1 MGVGGRGARS
11 SVGGAGGLGSDVA
24 GVSWNAFIE
33 DLAPIIEDL
42 TPVTGDLT
50 PVIEDSKAPK
60 Q

>member
-1 MGVGGRGARS
+1 MTSIVG
-11 SVGGAGGLGSDVA
+11 LFWSDVA